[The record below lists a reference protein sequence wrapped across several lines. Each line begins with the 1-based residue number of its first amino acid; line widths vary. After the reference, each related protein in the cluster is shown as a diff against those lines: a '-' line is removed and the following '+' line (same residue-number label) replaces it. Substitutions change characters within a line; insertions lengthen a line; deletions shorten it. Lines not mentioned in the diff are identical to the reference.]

1 MRFEVRMIVECD
13 KGAEKYIA
21 QSVCDG
27 LDNPT
32 CVKFISVE
40 EDMIY
45 ECSRCGDRF
54 EEYEIENWED
64 FDYCEE
70 CNKEWCPKKCSNC
83 NEEVD
88 EDSDWCSKECYKEY
102 WE

>member
-1 MRFEVRMIVECD
+1 MTHL
-13 KGAEKYIA
+13 K
-21 QSVCDG
+21 
-27 LDNPT
+27 
-32 CVKFISVE
+32 
-40 EDMIY
+40 
-45 ECSRCGDRF
+45 
-54 EEYEIENWED
+54 D

-70 CNKEWCPKKCSNC
+70 CNKEWCPKKCRNC